1 MRITEHSIEDFAI
14 KLLEHLGYEYIY
26 APNIA
31 PEFPSDGGV
40 AAAGG
45 RGGIFPSSGGV
56 PAAGG
61 RGGIFPSSGGVPAAG
76 GRGGIFPSSGGVP
89 AAGGRGGQDQRT
101 SYEEI
106 LLTHRLA
113 EAVRR
118 INPTVPP
125 AAQEEAIKEI
135 QRIHSPE
142 LLTNN
147 ESFHRLLTEGIKV
160 SYQKDGQQ
168 RGDLVWLI
176 DFNTPENNDF
186 IVANQFTV
194 VEDGVNKRPDVILF
208 VNGIPL
214 VVIELKNAADE
225 NATIKSAFRQIETY
239 KAVIPSLFTYNAFT
253 IISDGLEA
261 RAGTLSS
268 GMSRFMAWKSAD
280 GKEEASHLVSQMETL
295 INGMLNKETLLDLV
309 RHFIVFE
316 KSKKEDSKTG
326 VTTISTVKK
335 LAAYHQYYAVNR
347 AVESAMRATG
357 YSPSLKG
364 WHQPAADDGV
374 VNSPSLKG
382 WHQPAADDGVVNS
395 PSLKGWHQ
403 PAADDGVVNSPSLK
417 GWHQPAADDGV
428 VNSPSLKGW
437 HQPAADDGVVN
448 SPSLKGWH
456 QPAADDGVVN
466 SPSLKGWH
474 QPAADDGVVN
484 SPSLKGWHQPAA
496 DDGVVNSP
504 SLKGWHRP
512 EGDDGVVKRT
522 SKNYFSLPYNPKLKD
537 RARELRKAGNLP
549 EVLFWNEVKNKQFKG
564 YDFDRQKIIG
574 NYIVDFYCS
583 NCQVVIEIDGSSHDD
598 KVEYDAERDAFL
610 ESLGL
615 TVIHIPVNDIM
626 KQISSV
632 MNMLHEHPALAG
644 TKESP
649 HPPAVGTP
657 PEEGDFVQESPE
669 SYGVAGVKSQPKGD
683 RKGGVVWHTQGS
695 GKSLSMVFFTGK
707 IVLALN
713 NPTVVVITD
722 RNDLDDQ
729 LFDTFASSTQLLR
742 QEPKQIEN
750 RNDLK
755 EKLKVASG
763 GVIFTTIQKFSPE
776 EGNVYETLSER
787 ENIVVIA
794 DEAHRT
800 QYGFKAKTVD
810 EKDEQGNVIGKK
822 TVYGFAK
829 YMRDALP
836 NATYIGFTGTPIES
850 TDVNTPA
857 VFGNYIDVYDIA
869 QAVEDGATVRIY
881 YESRLAKVNL
891 SEEGKKLVEEL
902 DDELDGEELTETQKA
917 KAKWTQ
923 LEALIGSENRIKNVA
938 NDIIQHFGQRQEVFE
953 GKGMIVAMSRRI
965 AADLYGEI
973 IKLKP
978 EWHSADL
985 DKGVI
990 KVVMTAASSD
1000 GEKIAK
1006 HHTTKQQR
1014 RMLADRMKDPD
1025 DELKLVIVRDMW
1037 LTGFDAPSMHT
1048 LYIDKPMKGHNLMQA
1063 IARVN
1068 RVYKDKPGG
1077 LVVDY
1082 LGIASDLKKALSFYS
1097 DAGGKGDPTIAQAQA
1112 VELMLEKLEVVS
1124 QMYSEF
1130 PSVGGVSAT
1139 GGRGGFPYED
1149 YFQAET
1155 GQKLSMILAAEEHI
1169 LGLEDG
1175 KKRYI
1180 NEVTAL
1186 SKAFAIAVPHEQA
1199 MDVKDEVSFF
1209 QAVKARLAK
1218 FDGTG
1223 SGRTDEEIE
1232 TTIRQVIDQA
1242 LVSEQVIDVFDAAGI
1257 KKPDISIL
1265 SEDFLM
1271 ELKGMEHKNVALEV
1285 LKKLL
1290 NDEIIARSKKNL
1302 VKSKSLKE
1310 MLENS
1315 IKKYHNKILT
1325 AAEVMDELIKLS
1337 KEIVNMDSEAKKL
1350 GLSDFEYAFYTA
1362 VANNDSAKQLMQQD
1376 KLRELAVI
1384 LTERVKQNASIDWT
1398 IKESVR
1404 AKLKVIIKRTLR
1416 QYGYP
1421 PDMQKLA
1428 TETVLKQ
1435 AEMIANELS
1444 N

>member
-1 MRITEHSIEDFAI
+1 MTRITENSIEDYAI

-26 APNIA
+26 APSIA
-31 PEFPSDGGV
+31 HDGENPE
-40 AAAGG
+40 
-45 RGGIFPSSGGV
+45 RN
-56 PAAGG
+56 
-61 RGGIFPSSGGVPAAG
+61 
-76 GRGGIFPSSGGVP
+76 
-89 AAGGRGGQDQRT
+89 

-106 LLTHRLA
+106 LLNNRIA

-125 AAQEEAIKEI
+125 EAQEEAIKEI

-208 VNGIPL
+208 VNGLPL

-253 IISDGLEA
+253 VISDGLEA

-295 INGMLNKETLLDLV
+295 INGMLNKETLLDLI

-316 KSKKEDSKTG
+316 KSKKEDAKTG
-326 VTTISTVKK
+326 VTTISTIKK

-357 YSPSLKG
+357 YTAEKETP
-364 WHQPAADDGV
+364 
-374 VNSPSLKG
+374 
-382 WHQPAADDGVVNS
+382 
-395 PSLKGWHQ
+395 
-403 PAADDGVVNSPSLK
+403 
-417 GWHQPAADDGV
+417 
-428 VNSPSLKGW
+428 
-437 HQPAADDGVVN
+437 
-448 SPSLKGWH
+448 
-456 QPAADDGVVN
+456 
-466 SPSLKGWH
+466 
-474 QPAADDGVVN
+474 
-484 SPSLKGWHQPAA
+484 
-496 DDGVVNSP
+496 
-504 SLKGWHRP
+504 
-512 EGDDGVVKRT
+512 T
-522 SKNYFSLPYNPKLKD
+522 S
-537 RARELRKAGNLP
+537 
-549 EVLFWNEVKNKQFKG
+549 
-564 YDFDRQKIIG
+564 
-574 NYIVDFYCS
+574 
-583 NCQVVIEIDGSSHDD
+583 
-598 KVEYDAERDAFL
+598 
-610 ESLGL
+610 
-615 TVIHIPVNDIM
+615 M
-626 KQISSV
+626 V
-632 MNMLHEHPALAG
+632 M
-644 TKESP
+644 
-649 HPPAVGTP
+649 
-657 PEEGDFVQESPE
+657 ESPE
-669 SYGVAGVKSQPKGD
+669 SYGLPGVKKQPKGD

-707 IVLALN
+707 IVLALD

-729 LFDTFASSTQLLR
+729 LFDTFASSAQLLR

-810 EKDEQGNVIGKK
+810 EKDEYGNVVGKK
-822 TVYGFAK
+822 TMYGFAK

-965 AADLYGEI
+965 AADLYEEI

-978 EWHSADL
+978 EWHSDDL

-990 KVVMTAASSD
+990 KVVMTSSSSD
-1000 GEKIAK
+1000 GPKIAK

-1014 RMLADRMKDPD
+1014 RTLADRMKDPD

-1124 QMYSEF
+1124 QMYS
-1130 PSVGGVSAT
+1130 
-1139 GGRGGFPYED
+1139 GFPYED

-1223 SGRTDEEIE
+1223 LGRTDEEIE

-1290 NDEIIARSKKNL
+1290 NDEIKARSKKNL

-1435 AEMIANELS
+1435 AEMIAKEITL
-1444 N
+1444 